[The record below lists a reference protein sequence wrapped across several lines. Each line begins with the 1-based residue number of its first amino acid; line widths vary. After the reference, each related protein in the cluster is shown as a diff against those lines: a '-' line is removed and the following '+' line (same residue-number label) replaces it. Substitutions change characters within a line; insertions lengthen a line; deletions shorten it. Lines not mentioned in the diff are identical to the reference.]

1 MGGEVG
7 NLFWKISVFRYSAVN
22 VWDSREERY
31 RLRNI
36 KFIFTIRIRNPEAKL
51 FLALNSGSK
60 WNFPF
65 KDFAICFH
73 MISVGKWE
81 KWEKQNLCLQS
92 RFLSEKKKRAN
103 FLSSTIQRQFT
114 AKARRVYDGERGM
127 AAEAQT
133 HCKLGFMG
141 HDYLFLIFYGET
153 STRDKRSPVY
163 CRAAQYFSI
172 LIRVWIIKAQ
182 RWNLDG
188 NADCLRWVAE
198 SNQNVIS
205 WEIEIWKRALYGEV
219 ESEQGRSSTNGADN
233 IKAV

>member
-92 RFLSEKKKRAN
+92 RFLSEKKEASE
-103 FLSSTIQRQFT
+103 FFIFHHSTPVYSES
-114 AKARRVYDGERGM
+114 KESLRRWTGHGCRGTDTLQIRIYG
-127 AAEAQT
+127 AW
-133 HCKLGFMG
+133 L
-141 HDYLFLIFYGET
+141 LIFN
-153 STRDKRSPVY
+153 
-163 CRAAQYFSI
+163 I
-172 LIRVWIIKAQ
+172 LWRNEHE
-182 RWNLDG
+182 R
-188 NADCLRWVAE
+188 
-198 SNQNVIS
+198 
-205 WEIEIWKRALYGEV
+205 
-219 ESEQGRSSTNGADN
+219 
-233 IKAV
+233 